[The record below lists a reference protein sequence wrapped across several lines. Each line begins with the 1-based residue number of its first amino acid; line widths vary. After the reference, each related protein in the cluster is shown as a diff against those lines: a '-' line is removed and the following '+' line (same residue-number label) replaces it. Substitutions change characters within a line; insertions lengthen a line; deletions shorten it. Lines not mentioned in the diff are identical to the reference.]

1 MEQIKALILLFVFL
15 LSSSFLY
22 AAGTSIKTIT
32 PSPASCGKFASGNSP
47 RTYRVSPVF
56 MKEDVVEYVLSEV
69 EWQASQLYKKQ
80 LFMDRG
86 PIYSKMVLHT
96 TNNKAKPFYKVTNEF
111 NNLSFENRDVFGS
124 GGLLQSTSI
133 PIYSTRSERFR
144 QNHGRIKATPVF
156 GTSKIN
162 PIIEATHARGLEVIK
177 QELTFE
183 YLEVFEKNKDKFT
196 KGLFELYEILEH
208 GSQRTNKS
216 FEKQDH
222 ISLMRALPFPLNAR
236 YLQQFDPFSLELKEA
251 MPGER
256 RVNDVQVKLGEL
268 LEQNNVWGKE
278 KDFEF
283 VINNLSEHSKF
294 VYNSELSNIM
304 QLDIMVKFIEAQK
317 PTRARGAIKIL
328 EQLDNFIQQKKD
340 RSNESEEKFEYLAG
354 LSKELLKSLAQR
366 NQQMQEAAEAY
377 KRKTLENIDGK
388 VEKRFDVNVGSYS
401 LKNLNLVNYLA
412 GKKTLFDGTSS
423 EIILFDAIYG
433 KESEVMIDGQRTVK
447 YVDLM
452 SVEKRLKHQEELFS
466 LTTHTFR
473 AVELKTE
480 KRGEEEKVLGVLAI
494 DINKPNN
501 PMVLFTTEFLAN
513 KVKDVDLF
521 ISEVRMQN

>member
-1 MEQIKALILLFVFL
+1 
-15 LSSSFLY
+15 
-22 AAGTSIKTIT
+22 
-32 PSPASCGKFASGNSP
+32 
-47 RTYRVSPVF
+47 
-56 MKEDVVEYVLSEV
+56 
-69 EWQASQLYKKQ
+69 
-80 LFMDRG
+80 
-86 PIYSKMVLHT
+86 
-96 TNNKAKPFYKVTNEF
+96 
-111 NNLSFENRDVFGS
+111 
-124 GGLLQSTSI
+124 
-133 PIYSTRSERFR
+133 
-144 QNHGRIKATPVF
+144 
-156 GTSKIN
+156 
-162 PIIEATHARGLEVIK
+162 
-177 QELTFE
+177 
-183 YLEVFEKNKDKFT
+183 
-196 KGLFELYEILEH
+196 
-208 GSQRTNKS
+208 
-216 FEKQDH
+216 
-222 ISLMRALPFPLNAR
+222 
-236 YLQQFDPFSLELKEA
+236 
-251 MPGER
+251 
-256 RVNDVQVKLGEL
+256 
-268 LEQNNVWGKE
+268 
-278 KDFEF
+278 
-283 VINNLSEHSKF
+283 
-294 VYNSELSNIM
+294 
-304 QLDIMVKFIEAQK
+304 
-317 PTRARGAIKIL
+317 
-328 EQLDNFIQQKKD
+328 
-340 RSNESEEKFEYLAG
+340 
-354 LSKELLKSLAQR
+354 
-366 NQQMQEAAEAY
+366 MQEAAEAY